1 MLGTCSGARGVG
13 FHGVPEGAGQGFAQG
28 LGFVVGAAAGQDFG
42 VQVDFG
48 FEGKGFQKVA
58 HQVAGQ
64 GFHHGIVQSSFHYG
78 IAAAAPIQGH
88 HRQGFVQGNDGV
100 AHPADAAH
108 FAQGLVKGP
117 TQQDGYILDQ
127 VMPADMGIPL
137 GIEGQVK
144 QAVPGN
150 LADHVIQKAVA
161 GVDLV
166 LALAI
171 EVDRHLDGGLGGFPL
186 QRCLPGRGR
195 VVLLDHRPYSATSSD
210 KAATTASV
218 SAGSPTLART

>member
-1 MLGTCSGARGVG
+1 MFRGAGVG
-13 FHGVPEGAGQGFAQG
+13 FNGVAEGAGQGFAQG

-64 GFHHGIVQSSFHYG
+64 GFHPSVVQGSFHYG

-108 FAQGLVKGP
+108 FAQGLMKGP

-137 GIEGQVK
+137 GCEGQVK

-161 GVDLV
+161 GVDLILPLPV
-166 LALAI
+166 
-171 EVDRHLDGGLGGFPL
+171 EVDRHLDGGFGGFPL
-186 QRCLPGRGR
+186 QRRLPGRGR
-195 VVLLDHRPYSATSSD
+195 VVFLGHSFHPATSSAR
-210 KAATTASV
+210 AATTASV